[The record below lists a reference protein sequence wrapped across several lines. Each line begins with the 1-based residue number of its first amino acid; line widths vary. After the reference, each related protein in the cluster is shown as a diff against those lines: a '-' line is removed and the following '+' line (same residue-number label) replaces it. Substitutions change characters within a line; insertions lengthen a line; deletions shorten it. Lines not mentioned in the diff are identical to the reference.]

1 MSFLNKMGDKK
12 EPEKL
17 KSISSLTSQITLQKL
32 GAFCSE
38 RLNIDLYYFMEAVNL
53 LVSEFKEDENF
64 GEIFIREQY
73 KKRGMDWD
81 AVKINIDNLNV
92 RISQCKVWY
101 DPMSNKTFKSVTC
114 KNKTTDEVEM
124 MLQRNFFKYGKK
136 IALMQQEL
144 FDIFM
149 FLNYASTIQRQQIKT
164 ESFKILEHQGYR
176 TLENKK
182 SPSTGGT

>member
-1 MSFLNKMGDKK
+1 MAENK

-17 KSISSLTSQITLQKL
+17 KSISSLTSQMTLRKL

-38 RLNIDLYYFMEAVNL
+38 RLNVDLYYLMEAVNL
-53 LVSEFKEDENF
+53 LVSEFKEDDNF
-64 GEIFIREQY
+64 GEDFIRKEY
-73 KKRGMDWD
+73 KKKKLDWD
-81 AVKINIDNLNV
+81 AVKIRIDNLNV

-114 KNKTTDEVEM
+114 KGKTVDEIES
-124 MLQRNFFKYGKK
+124 MLQRNFLKYGKK

-144 FDIFM
+144 FDIFI
-149 FLNYASTIQRQQIKT
+149 FLNNASTMQRQQIKT
-164 ESFKILEHQGYR
+164 EAFKILEHQGFR

-182 SPSTGGT
+182 SPSAAGA